1 MGPDAFTTGRAPAV
15 PVRLMIG
22 LSEAVLVAEKFFASV
37 FMALV
42 LGLILLNVITRYT
55 GMPLY
60 WVDEAA
66 VYAMVWLGFLGASA
80 LTRLRLD
87 FSVTLLSD
95 KLSEVH
101 ARRMKAVASMLVA
114 VFAFALGYMCWRWMD
129 PLGIAAAGF
138 DAKAYA
144 GQTFNFLYT
153 EQTQTLRWPT
163 WLVSLIIPIFAV
175 TMLIHAVANILEDLG
190 FSPIRPRPGFD
201 HAEGVN

>member
-1 MGPDAFTTGRAPAV
+1 MDLVSSSPGGRPLA
-15 PVRLMIG
+15 PVRLVVG
-22 LSEAVLVAEKFFASV
+22 LSEAVLACEKVLVSLL
-37 FMALV
+37 MALV
-42 LGLILLNVITRYT
+42 LGLILLNVVTRYT

-66 VYAMVWLGFLGASA
+66 VYAMVWLAFIGASA

-87 FSVTLLSD
+87 FSVTLLAD
-95 KLSEVH
+95 KLSVSN
-101 ARRMKAVASMLVA
+101 ARRMKAFASL
-114 VFAFALGYMCWRWMD
+114 FGTAFALALGVMCWRWMD

-144 GQTFNFLYT
+144 GATFNFLYT

-163 WLVSLIIPIFAV
+163 WAVSMVIPIFAV
-175 TMLIHAVANILEDLG
+175 SMLIHGLANFLEDLG
-190 FSPIRPRPGFD
+190 LAPVKVRPDFS